1 VQQGFGGATDLTEVI
16 MLECN
21 LDTHTAHRI
30 VGRAVRLALENEVP
44 LSAALLDEAA
54 QAIIE
59 RPLALSE
66 ETISDTLNPT
76 AIVNSRTGVGGAS
89 PSSTQ
94 AMLATFRQTVAEGER
109 WRQDWTNRL
118 TAAEKALLAQ
128 VEALCQRT

>member
-1 VQQGFGGATDLTEVI
+1 

-30 VGRAVRLALENEVP
+30 VGRAVRLALENEVQ

-54 QAIIE
+54 QAVIA
-59 RPLALSE
+59 RPLGLSE
-66 ETISDTLNPT
+66 ETLQETLDPRT
-76 AIVNSRTGVGGAS
+76 IVNSRTGDGGAS